1 MKVSILIDDYMMNTD
16 DDERVINFLKSELC
30 SIDMVNYQ
38 DNDGWCALNLAARLN
53 RHEVV
58 KALIEKGA
66 DVNRINWD
74 HSFNPLMFCIYEG
87 DNHSEEDKENKL
99 KTVKLL
105 IDANTNLNFEDRF
118 SAFTL
123 ACQVNET
130 EVIKLLLQYN
140 INIDFKDEDG
150 QSGLDY
156 LKEHYNQEAIN
167 MVNSYVMHEKLNTE
181 LNQQNHSNPKLKI

>member
-1 MKVSILIDDYMMNTD
+1 M
-16 DDERVINFLKSELC
+16 
-30 SIDMVNYQ
+30 
-38 DNDGWCALNLAARLN
+38 
-53 RHEVV
+53 
-58 KALIEKGA
+58 
-66 DVNRINWD
+66 
-74 HSFNPLMFCIYEG
+74 
-87 DNHSEEDKENKL
+87 
-99 KTVKLL
+99 